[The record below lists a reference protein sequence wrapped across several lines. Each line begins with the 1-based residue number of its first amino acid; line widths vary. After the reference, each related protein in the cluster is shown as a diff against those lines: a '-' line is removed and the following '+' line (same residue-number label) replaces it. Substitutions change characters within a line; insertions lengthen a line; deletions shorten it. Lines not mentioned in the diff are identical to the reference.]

1 MCDVIGAFVG
11 REFRE
16 RLGDGFDEVFERS
29 RGGLSQR
36 CFELGER
43 LLDRIEVGA
52 IGRQIAQC
60 RAGSLN
66 RFPDA
71 GDFVGRQVVH
81 HDDIALAQDRREKMF
96 DIGQETRAIHWP
108 IENARRGDRIAT
120 QGADEGRR
128 HPMTMRR

>member
-1 MCDVIGAFVG
+1 MFAIIGRFVG

-16 RLGDGFDEVFERS
+16 RLGDGFDEVFGGS

-43 LLDRIEVGA
+43 LFDRIEAAA
-52 IGRQIAQC
+52 IGRRIARC

-71 GDFVGRQVVH
+71 GGFVGRQIVH
-81 HDDIALAQDRREKMF
+81 HGDIALVLDRRERMF
-96 DIGQETRAIHWP
+96 DIGQETRTIHWP
-108 IENARRGDRIAT
+108 IENARCMAGLALIP
-120 QGADEGRR
+120 
-128 HPMTMRR
+128 PMRC